1 MANFTQ
7 AEAKAVTITY
17 DQPRLKDGVHE
28 CWVFNVVC
36 HDGYG
41 TQWLDY
47 DLASTATSV
56 EAKSAIVTYMMTQ
69 EKCVA
74 TIPVYSEGTSLG
86 IRGETAAPIV

>member
-7 AEAKAVTITY
+7 EQAEAVTITY

-36 HDGYG
+36 QDGCG

-47 DLASTATSV
+47 DLPSTATPQ
-56 EAKSAIVTYMMTQ
+56 EAKAVVVAYMMTQ

-74 TIPVYSEGTSLG
+74 SIPVYSEGTSLG
-86 IRGETAAPIV
+86 IVGQTASPL